1 MESRGGRRSRAGML
15 RRQWGSPHLLQAK
28 MNIKGIHSPSH
39 TAPRRASPSISPS
52 ARVSPPSR
60 SQLRSYAGCR
70 PLQADSSEPS
80 HSPGL
85 PFPPG
90 TPLPVELGAVRLGS
104 RCPLS
109 GWPYLSLLRLSTSA
123 SLPHPHSRALSP
135 QYSCPLLLGS
145 LSVRVPSPSLF
156 PSLSV
161 PSSSSLPAPPLS
173 WISRFGR
180 AWKGRRVRG
189 KEEGGKKEKKK
200 KNHRG

>member
-109 GWPYLSLLRLSTSA
+109 GWPYLSVSPPLPLFPIPTRAPFLPNTPVPFSSA
-123 SLPHPHSRALSP
+123 VCPSESPPPASSR
-135 QYSCPLLLGS
+135 
-145 LSVRVPSPSLF
+145 PSPSPPVAVSPRL
-156 PSLSV
+156 LS
-161 PSSSSLPAPPLS
+161 PG
-173 WISRFGR
+173 SRDSEEHGR
-180 AWKGRRVRG
+180 
-189 KEEGGKKEKKK
+189 EGE
-200 KNHRG
+200 